1 MNEFMR
7 PTQSLEIILNLIYY
21 YQLNM
26 GAIRVRRQTTSK
38 GKHAVEGHYVKNQ
51 NKTIPEREIA
61 LAA

>member
-1 MNEFMR
+1 MHINVY
-7 PTQSLEIILNLIYY
+7 PTEYGGDTGSTARA
-21 YQLNM
+21 
-26 GAIRVRRQTTSK
+26 GK